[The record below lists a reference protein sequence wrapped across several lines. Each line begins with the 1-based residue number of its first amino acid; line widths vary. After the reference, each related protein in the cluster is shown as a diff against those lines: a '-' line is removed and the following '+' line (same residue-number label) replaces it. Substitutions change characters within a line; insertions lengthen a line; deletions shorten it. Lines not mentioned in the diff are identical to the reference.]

1 MGPAGIDEI
10 SFLLS
15 ANKGEQPSSIAQ
27 KSSGGE
33 VARFLLALK
42 IILAEKEG
50 LPTLI
55 FDEIDANIGG
65 ETATLVGQKLKA
77 LGNQSQIIAITHF
90 PQVARYADH
99 HLQISKKEV
108 NGRTLTEI
116 HPLKSTEKE
125 TELLRMLG
133 GVSINEKQSLMNS

>member
-1 MGPAGIDEI
+1 M
-10 SFLLS
+10 
-15 ANKGEQPSSIAQ
+15 
-27 KSSGGE
+27 
-33 VARFLLALK
+33 
-42 IILAEKEG
+42 
-50 LPTLI
+50 I

-77 LGNQSQIIAITHF
+77 MGNQSQIIAITHF

-125 TELLRMLG
+125 TELLRAQELAFRQALDLG
-133 GVSINEKQSLMNS
+133 EGCGKIAGLNGGSHTAEHGIRVIAFARHNGSSA